1 MGAPAN
7 SPSLGFP
14 IEIRVSIA
22 ENDFPQGLMNI
33 DPGPVREITCSG
45 AKNNEYTLCVVHVIL
60 CVNK

>member
-45 AKNNEYTLCVVHVIL
+45 AKNSVHCV
-60 CVNK
+60 